1 MNSLTKPIDVFLKPG
16 DFFVGDAR
24 HRISTLLGSCVSI
37 TLWHP
42 ERRIG
47 AISHFL
53 LSSRN
58 PDGAASGLD
67 ARYGQEAM
75 SLMLQELRRLGVS
88 PTECIGKIFGGGDM
102 FPDQARPGMINVGQ
116 KNGESARSLLISE
129 GIQVVSES
137 LFGIGHRQVIFD
149 IISGDVWARQIK
161 PFVPPFIR
169 H

>member
-1 MNSLTKPIDVFLKPG
+1 MKNHFKPVDVYLQPG
-16 DFFVGDAR
+16 DYFVGDAR
-24 HRISTLLGSCVSI
+24 HRISTLLGSCVSM

-42 ERRIG
+42 DRKIG

-58 PDGAASGLD
+58 QNSAASGLD

-75 SLMLQELRRLGVS
+75 SLMLQELKLMGVN
-88 PTECIGKIFGGGDM
+88 PTECEGKIFGGGDM
-102 FPDQARPGMINVGQ
+102 FPDQARPGMTSVGQ
-116 KNGESARSLLISE
+116 KNGESARSLLLSE

-137 LFGIGHRQVIFD
+137 LFGVGHRQIIFD
-149 IISGDVWARQIK
+149 VISGDVWARQIK
-161 PFVPPFIR
+161 PFVPPFTR